1 METDDIFSNK
11 MKVGRP
17 HLVKQFRIVSIAII
31 TDSGNIVGQGIQ
43 PYIYNMLRIKVYRN
57 SPFERSS
64 GYAQILKSRKKEVVH
79 HLVLTGFRLNEFRM
93 CLNVL
98 DQTVCVF
105 AHFEEISLF
114 FGWYAWASAVRTFS
128 VYKLG
133 FCEEGLTWS
142 TVHSLVLSLVDIPF
156 CIHFLENLL
165 NLFLMV
171 FICGTDEFVIGCVHQ
186 IPDALD
192 LTGYVINEFLR
203 CNTCFFCFQLN
214 LLAMLVSSGLEKYVV
229 ALLSF
234 ITRNGVCQNR
244 LVGIA
249 NVRLAG
255 CIGNGCGDVIF
266 WFTHCIS
273 SFSV

>member
-1 METDDIFSNK
+1 METDNVFSDQ
-11 MKVGRP
+11 MQVSRP
-17 HLVKQFRIVSIAII
+17 QFCILFRAVSVCII
-31 TDSGNIVGQGIQ
+31 TDSRDIVCQRVK
-43 PYIYNMLRIKVYRN
+43 PYINDMLIVKINRN
-57 SPFERSS
+57 SPLKRSS

-133 FCEEGLTWS
+133 FCKEGLAWS
-142 TVHSLVLSLVDIPF
+142 TVHSLVLSFVDVPF

-165 NLFLMV
+165 YLFLMV
-171 FICGTDEFVIGCVHQ
+171 CICGTDEFIIGCVHQ
-186 IPDALD
+186 IPDILD
-192 LTGYVINEFLR
+192 LTGYVINEFFR

-234 ITRNGVCQNR
+234 ITRDGVCQNR

-249 NVRLAG
+249 DVRLAG